1 MKLKV
6 TVLLLMFSITFFAQ
20 EVKIP
25 TDTHFYNPIINSY
38 SLDILEPSALNN
50 ANQIQEAINKVSS
63 EGGGILTIKA
73 SGNNNTYIINDE
85 VEVKSGVHIR
95 VKPGVIFKSESA
107 KAIKLFSVGKS
118 KKNKG
123 RILNISINSTD
134 NKTPFIFDFTNRIS
148 GEDRNGGTIAVALGG
163 VQNFKIA
170 NFKVFDNFTRFSAI
184 TMNLQQFSKDKFLFP
199 KNGIV
204 ENITSVNAHYGYG
217 VVQCQ
222 ASENVLFKKLE
233 GVGGATLRLET
244 GAVHNAYLKD
254 KSIGIRNAYAEN
266 IVCKNGQAAV
276 TLSPHTIKN
285 GKVFIDN
292 VTAIS
297 CEAGLI
303 IASGFLSAKKGQR
316 DKKGNAINGH
326 AYGTFDTASIISNV
340 LVKYG
345 INAQLRGSR
354 RSFVPCNQRILV
366 HKKMNKDEESFKG
379 PTIAGMV
386 YFAKGG
392 TNTEKGFY
400 TVKTPNFIMQ
410 DFPKENKVYIVNNKD
425 FVEGCTINWSSKSGH
440 KKNHDEIRRI
450 KY

>member
-1 MKLKV
+1 ML
-6 TVLLLMFSITFFAQ
+6 SRTFFAQ

-25 TDTHFYNPIINSY
+25 ADTYFFNPIINSY
-38 SLDILEPSALNN
+38 RLVILEPNSSNNSA
-50 ANQIQEAINKVSS
+50 QIQEAIDGLSGK
-63 EGGGILTIKA
+63 GGGVLTIK
-73 SGNNNTYIINDE
+73 SSVNNNTYILNDE

-95 VKPGVIFKSESA
+95 VEPSVIFKSEST

-134 NKTPFIFDFTNRIS
+134 NKTPFTFDFTNRIA
-148 GEDRNGGTIAVALGG
+148 GENRNGGTIAVALGG
-163 VQNFKIA
+163 VQNFKVA
-170 NFKVFDNFTRFSAI
+170 NFKVLDNFTRFSAI
-184 TMNLQQFSKDKFLFP
+184 TMNLQQFSKDKYLFP
-199 KNGIV
+199 KYGIV

-222 ASENVLFKKLE
+222 ASERVLFRKLD

-297 CEAGLI
+297 CETGLI
-303 IASGFLSAKKGQR
+303 IASGFLSTKKGQR

-326 AYGTFDTASIISNV
+326 VYGSFDTASIISNV

-345 INAQLRGSR
+345 VNAQLRGSR

-366 HKKMNKDEESFKG
+366 HQEMNMDEESFKG
-379 PTIAGMV
+379 PTISGMV
-386 YFAKGG
+386 YFAKGE
-392 TNTEKGFY
+392 TDIEKGFY
-400 TVKTPNFIMQ
+400 TVKTPDFIMEG
-410 DFPKENKVYIVNNKD
+410 FPKENKEYVVNNKD
-425 FVEGCTINWSSKSGH
+425 FVEGCTINWSSKSGY
-440 KKNHDEIRRI
+440 KKNHD
-450 KY
+450 K